1 MIPESFIN
9 ELKYHCYIED
19 IISGYVSLKRTGRN
33 LKGLCPFHS
42 EKTPSFTVYPENG
55 SYYCFGC
62 GSGGDVITFIKN
74 IENLDYVEAVRFLA
88 AKAGMTVPED
98 ETDNGLGKLKT
109 RILEANRLA
118 ARFFHENLIHTPQ
131 ALQYIRDRGLS
142 DKTIRHFGLGFA
154 KNSWSDLTQYLR
166 SKGYSEQELYQA
178 ALAAKGR
185 NGSYYDQFRNR
196 FMFPI
201 IDVRGSV
208 IGFGGRVLDDSK
220 PKYLNSADT
229 PVFKKSRN
237 LFALN
242 FAKNT
247 KERSLILG
255 EGYMDVIAMHQAG
268 FTNAVATLGTSL
280 TSDQARIISQYAKEV
295 IIAYDSDTAGQTAT
309 KRAISLFEETGVKVR
324 ILGIPDA
331 KDPDEYIKKFGA
343 TRFKLLLEGCSNAVE
358 FELAKAKAKYD
369 VETAD
374 GKVGYLK
381 EAAKV
386 LSTVR
391 SPIEID
397 VYAAKVAGETD
408 VSKDAVKLQ
417 IQEYMKK
424 SYYQKR
430 REERKDLRLA
440 GFEKNDRVNPQRRVY
455 PKAAR
460 AEEGLLSAVMKNP
473 DFMQDLSQTI
483 TAEDFVTDFNRN
495 LYEVISVRLK
505 EGKSVE
511 LMALSSVF
519 DSDQMGRISSILAA
533 YHDINHTR
541 EEVTDYVATIKEE
554 KQKLSTQ
561 DIKQM
566 DSEQLKRYIEGLK
579 KRK

>member
-19 IISGYVSLKRTGRN
+19 IVSGYVSLKRTGRN

-98 ETDNGLGKLKT
+98 ETDNGLAKLKT

-118 ARFFHENLIHTPQ
+118 ARFFHENLIHTPE
-131 ALQYIRDRGLS
+131 ALNYIRNRGLT

-166 SKGYSEQELYQA
+166 SKGYSDEELYQA
-178 ALAAKGR
+178 ALVAKGR

-280 TSDQARIISQYAKEV
+280 TADQARIISQYAKEV

-309 KRAISLFEETGVKVR
+309 KRAISLFEETGIKVR

-369 VETAD
+369 LETAD
-374 GKVGYLK
+374 GKVGFLK

-386 LSTVR
+386 LSGVR

-417 IQEYMKK
+417 IQDYMKK
-424 SYYQKR
+424 NYDQKR
-430 REERKDLRLA
+430 REERKDLHLA
-440 GFEKNDRVNPQRRVY
+440 GFEKNDRVNPQRRIY

-460 AEEGLLSAVMKNP
+460 AEEGLLSVVMKNP
-473 DFMQDLSQTI
+473 DFMQVLSQTI
-483 TAEDFVTDFNRN
+483 TAEDFVTDFNRSI
-495 LYEVISVRLK
+495 YEVLSSRLQ
-505 EGKSVE
+505 EGKSID

-533 YHDINHTR
+533 FHDINHTR
-541 EEVTDYVATIKEE
+541 EEVADYVATIKEE
-554 KQKLSTQ
+554 RRKLSTQ

-579 KRK
+579 KKK

>member
-541 EEVTDYVATIKEE
+541 EEVTDYVTTIKEE

>member
-19 IISGYVSLKRTGRN
+19 IVSGYVSLKRTGRN

-98 ETDNGLGKLKT
+98 ETDNGLAKLKT

-118 ARFFHENLIHTPQ
+118 ARFFHENLIHTPE
-131 ALQYIRDRGLS
+131 ALNYIRNRGLT
-142 DKTIRHFGLGFA
+142 DRTIRHFGLGFA
-154 KNSWSDLTQYLR
+154 KNSWNDLTQYLR
-166 SKGYSEQELYQA
+166 SKGYSDEELYQA
-178 ALAAKGR
+178 ALVVKGR

-280 TSDQARIISQYAKEV
+280 TADQARIISQYAKEV

-309 KRAISLFEETGVKVR
+309 KRAISLFEETGIKVR

-369 VETAD
+369 LETAD
-374 GKVGYLK
+374 GKVGFLK

-386 LSTVR
+386 LSGVR

-417 IQEYMKK
+417 IQDYMKK
-424 SYYQKR
+424 NYDQKR
-430 REERKDLRLA
+430 REERKDLHLA
-440 GFEKNDRVNPQRRVY
+440 GFEKNDRVNPQRRIY

-460 AEEGLLSAVMKNP
+460 AEEGLLSVVMKNP
-473 DFMQDLSQTI
+473 DFMQVLSQTI
-483 TAEDFVTDFNRN
+483 TAEDFVTDFNRSI
-495 LYEVISVRLK
+495 YEVLSSRLQ
-505 EGKSVE
+505 EGKSID

-533 YHDINHTR
+533 FHDINHTR
-541 EEVTDYVATIKEE
+541 EEVADYVATIKEE
-554 KQKLSTQ
+554 RRKLSTQ

-579 KRK
+579 KKK

>member
-19 IISGYVSLKRTGRN
+19 IVSGYVSLKRTGRN

-98 ETDNGLGKLKT
+98 ETDNGLAKLKT

-118 ARFFHENLIHTPQ
+118 ARFFHENLIHTPE
-131 ALQYIRDRGLS
+131 ALNYIRNRGLT

-154 KNSWSDLTQYLR
+154 KNSWNDLTQYLR
-166 SKGYSEQELYQA
+166 SKGYSDEELYQA
-178 ALAAKGR
+178 ALVAKGR

-280 TSDQARIISQYAKEV
+280 TADQARIISQYAKEV

-309 KRAISLFEETGVKVR
+309 KRAISLFEETGIKVR

-369 VETAD
+369 LETAD
-374 GKVGYLK
+374 GKVGFLK

-386 LSTVR
+386 LSGVR

-417 IQEYMKK
+417 IQDYMKK
-424 SYYQKR
+424 NYDQKR
-430 REERKDLRLA
+430 REERKDLHLA
-440 GFEKNDRVNPQRRVY
+440 GFEKNDRVNPQRRIY

-460 AEEGLLSAVMKNP
+460 AEEGLLSVVMKNP
-473 DFMQDLSQTI
+473 DFMQVLSQTI
-483 TAEDFVTDFNRN
+483 TAEDFVTDFNRSI
-495 LYEVISVRLK
+495 YEVLSSRLQ
-505 EGKSVE
+505 EGKSID

-533 YHDINHTR
+533 FHDINHTR
-541 EEVTDYVATIKEE
+541 EEVADYVATIKEE
-554 KQKLSTQ
+554 RRKLSTQ

-566 DSEQLKRYIEGLK
+566 DSEQLKQYIEGLK
-579 KRK
+579 KKK

>member
-131 ALQYIRDRGLS
+131 ALQYIRNRGLS

-166 SKGYSEQELYQA
+166 SKGYSDEELYQA
-178 ALAAKGR
+178 ALVAKGR

-309 KRAISLFEETGVKVR
+309 KRAISLFEETGIKVR

-358 FELAKAKAKYD
+358 FELAKAKAKYN

-386 LSTVR
+386 LSAVR

-424 SYYQKR
+424 NYYQKR
-430 REERKDLRLA
+430 REERKDLHLA

-541 EEVTDYVATIKEE
+541 EEVADYVATIKEE